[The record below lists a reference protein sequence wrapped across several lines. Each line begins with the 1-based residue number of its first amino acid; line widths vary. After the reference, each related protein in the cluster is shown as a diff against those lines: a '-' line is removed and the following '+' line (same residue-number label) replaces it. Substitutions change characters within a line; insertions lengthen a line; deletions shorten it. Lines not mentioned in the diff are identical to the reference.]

1 MFNLL
6 GPLTT
11 AALALYACLAS
22 NLFSEANQW
31 LPRIVDAIFAALTT
45 IVSIS
50 LVVGLD
56 SMIQFKLFDGKMMS
70 SAVVFCTNPTPPSP
84 HAFIVCSSA
93 SFCAGVALHFL
104 GTMGLPPDAVAVGIH
119 VLFAKLS
126 GCNFSS
132 AVGLTAFVGKGWS
145 DDSWA
150 QPLHFLVATW
160 LLGHAL
166 LFALAHV
173 AAVPR
178 RRARLYLTRRQW
190 KALMTDA
197 VVAGADATG
206 GGRSTTVADADAA
219 DADAATTRP
228 RAGIRSTSERRE
240 RLRELFARYDTSGD
254 GRIDATEFRVTL
266 RALAGVDVPL
276 ADCEA
281 TVRAR
286 AFWRL
291 WTPPRCFT
299 HMHIVTPRTQLRV
312 PLVHAPPHDA
322 ACMHAC
328 MPTPCI
334 CMRRYAPSTATAT
347 APSPS
352 ASSARQWR
360 AEETAA
366 ATARGGATEAT
377 SPSGATRNGAG
388 ARCCVW
394 ARCGPSASRA
404 SGRVSGSARR
414 RRRAAENFGRRGV
427 AFAASVVR
435 PWLHRRPP
443 ISHQDS
449 SLDL

>member
-206 GGRSTTVADADAA
+206 GGTTVADADAA

-291 WTPPRCFT
+291 WTPPPVLFHAHAHRHVT
-299 HMHIVTPRTQLRV
+299 HP
-312 PLVHAPPHDA
+312 A
-322 ACMHAC
+322 A
-328 MPTPCI
+328 
-334 CMRRYAPSTATAT
+334 R
-347 APSPS
+347 
-352 ASSARQWR
+352 
-360 AEETAA
+360 
-366 ATARGGATEAT
+366 
-377 SPSGATRNGAG
+377 
-388 ARCCVW
+388 
-394 ARCGPSASRA
+394 ASRA
-404 SGRVSGSARR
+404 CTPSRR
-414 RRRAAENFGRRGV
+414 RMYACVHAHPMHMHAQVRAFDGDGNGTLSFGEFCEAVACGGDGGGDGEGGSDGGYLPFWRDTKRRRSALLRVGALR
-427 AFAASVVR
+427 AFRQPSER
-435 PWLHRRPP
+435 PSERLGEEEKKSR
-443 ISHQDS
+443 
-449 SLDL
+449 